1 MQARAEHDYVVAVVR
16 GVRPRCLDYGY
27 FDYDKHGYA
36 YDEQHRDDQLQN
48 PPRKAVDD
56 DEQRDEGRSAAKYVC
71 PVATKANTAAAASS
85 MMTKT
90 SQSLFFIL

>member
-36 YDEQHRDDQLQN
+36 YDEQHRDDYL
-48 PPRKAVDD
+48 RREADGAH
-56 DEQRDEGRSAAKYVC
+56 GR
-71 PVATKANTAAAASS
+71 
-85 MMTKT
+85 
-90 SQSLFFIL
+90 